1 MASNKP
7 RETAEEEPFTG
18 RPVDNRLALPARK
31 SMGRLLVVTSL
42 GTALFACSSTNNQGS
57 TAAGVGGA
65 GTGVGGGAGAKA
77 TGGSGAQ
84 VSGTSSTGGSSAAS
98 QGGSAAPST
107 GGATAASTAA
117 GGASTGGTPASTGG
131 AATGGAATGG
141 NSATSGTGGSA
152 TGGAA
157 TGGAATGGQTSAGT
171 GGAATGGA
179 ATGGTS
185 SIPVTPTM
193 VSGSDYRFTLTACQV
208 VFDVNPQVGARISGL
223 TLNGTNIIVPYVAST
238 DNADSSL
245 SGSTFWTSPQSA
257 WDGNISTTGDWPA
270 PVEINKNPYTAA
282 ISGNH
287 VILTGTANTNLGAS
301 VTKDLSADAGTCW
314 ITLLY
319 TIKATKGIQA
329 APWEITR
336 VPRGGLAFFPSG
348 TSMTPGPL
356 AANTTTT
363 TAPAMVW
370 FNDASQSATSPS
382 GAKLVA
388 DGTGGWLAYALGGNL
403 FIKKFTD
410 VQPASFAPGEG
421 DVEIYPG
428 SGYLELE
435 VQGVYTTLT
444 TGGTLPWTT
453 QWRVV
458 AIPSSVTVAAGS
470 ATLATFA
477 QQQAAM

>member
-1 MASNKP
+1 MASNDP
-7 RETAEEEPFTG
+7 RKASRQNSG
-18 RPVDNRLALPARK
+18 LDNRMARITRRSVGKLAI
-31 SMGRLLVVTSL
+31 VTGVGSVIL
-42 GTALFACSSTNNQGS
+42 ACSSSNPGS
-57 TAAGVGGA
+57 TGATTTGG
-65 GTGVGGGAGAKA
+65 GTSTNVGGGAGTKGTGGSAAQVGGTSAAATA
-77 TGGSGAQ
+77 TGGSLA
-84 VSGTSSTGGSSAAS
+84 TGGQPA
-98 QGGSAAPST
+98 T
-107 GGATAASTAA
+107 GGTTTSTPTT
-117 GGASTGGTPASTGG
+117 GGASTGGTPANTGG

-141 NSATSGTGGSA
+141 SSATAVGGSA

-157 TGGAATGGQTSAGT
+157 TGGAATGGSSATAT

-179 ATGGTS
+179 ATGGAS
-185 SIPVTPTM
+185 SNPVTPTM

-257 WDGNISTTGDWPA
+257 WDGNTSTTGDWPA
-270 PVEINKNPYTAA
+270 PVEINKNAYTPS

-287 VILTGTANTNLGAS
+287 VILTGAANANLGAS

-363 TAPAMVW
+363 TTPAMVW

-410 VQPASFAPGEG
+410 VQPSSFAPGEG

-444 TGGTLPWTT
+444 TGGSLPWTT

-458 AIPSSVTVAAGS
+458 AIPSTVTAVEAGN

-477 QQQAAM
+477 AQQAAL